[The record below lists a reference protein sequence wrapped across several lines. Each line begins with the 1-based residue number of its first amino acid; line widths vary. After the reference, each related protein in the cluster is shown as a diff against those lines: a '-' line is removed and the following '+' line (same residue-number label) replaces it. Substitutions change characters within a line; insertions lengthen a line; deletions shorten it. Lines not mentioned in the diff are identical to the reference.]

1 MTWRPLPGEA
11 GDNGPRPVKDSLE
24 VVARSIG
31 APSSTALGALFARW
45 PELVGATLAAHCR
58 PLSFARGVLVVGVD
72 NGTWA
77 AQLRWLEADVLR
89 RLEERLGAGVVTAL
103 EVRVRP
109 A

>member
-1 MTWRPLPGEA
+1 MTWRPLPGEDDHA
-11 GDNGPRPVKDSLE
+11 PRPLRDSLDA
-24 VVARSIG
+24 VARAMG
-31 APSSTALGALFARW
+31 APPAAALGALFGRW

-58 PLSFARGVLVVGVD
+58 PLSLSRGVLLVAVD
-72 NGTWA
+72 HGAWA
-77 AQLRWLEADVLR
+77 SQLQWLESDVLR

>member
-11 GDNGPRPVKDSLE
+11 DRDPRPLKDSLDA
-24 VVARSIG
+24 VARSMG
-31 APSSTALGALFARW
+31 APPAAALGLLFSRW
-45 PELVGATLAAHCR
+45 AELVGAILAAHCR
-58 PLSFARGVLVVGVD
+58 PLSLTRGTLVVAVD
-72 NGTWA
+72 HSAWA

>member
-1 MTWRPLPGEA
+1 MTWRPLPDEA
-11 GDNGPRPVKDSLE
+11 DRDPRPLRDSLDA
-24 VVARSIG
+24 VARSMG
-31 APSSTALGALFARW
+31 APPAAALGSLFSRW

-58 PLSFARGVLVVGVD
+58 PLSLARGTLVVAVD
-72 NGTWA
+72 HSAWA

-109 A
+109 V